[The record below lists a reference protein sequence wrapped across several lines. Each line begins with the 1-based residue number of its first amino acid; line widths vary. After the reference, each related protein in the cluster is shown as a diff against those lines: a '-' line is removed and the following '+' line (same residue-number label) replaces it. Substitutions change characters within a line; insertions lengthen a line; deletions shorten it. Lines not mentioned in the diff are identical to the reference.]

1 MITVPK
7 PEEEAVKELLSRLA
21 LTADP
26 FFIDVNPGPDDLM
39 NECFENVNRKVASAG
54 GERIIGWQIWQHP
67 YMIEAELH
75 AVWQDA
81 DGQFEDVTPKGL
93 KTDHILFV
101 PDRRHQPDGKQVNN
115 KRIRTTTN
123 LLADDFI
130 ALAEAAFSLANK
142 DERAGQTGEI
152 RFTGAEAQ
160 NWNAING
167 LMIRIDEM
175 LCNNQTRNSPCFC
188 SSGNK
193 YKHCHG
199 KDLIFKLKHYKI

>member
-7 PEEEAVKELLSRLA
+7 PEEEAVKELLTRLA

-26 FFIDVNPGPDDLM
+26 FLIDINPGPDDLM
-39 NECFENVNRKVASAG
+39 NECFENVNRKVAAAG

-81 DGQFEDVTPKGL
+81 GGRFQDVTPKGL
-93 KTDHILFV
+93 TTDHILFV

-152 RFTGAEAQ
+152 RFTGRTPRT
-160 NWNAING
+160 G
-167 LMIRIDEM
+167 
-175 LCNNQTRNSPCFC
+175 TP
-188 SSGNK
+188 
-193 YKHCHG
+193 
-199 KDLIFKLKHYKI
+199 